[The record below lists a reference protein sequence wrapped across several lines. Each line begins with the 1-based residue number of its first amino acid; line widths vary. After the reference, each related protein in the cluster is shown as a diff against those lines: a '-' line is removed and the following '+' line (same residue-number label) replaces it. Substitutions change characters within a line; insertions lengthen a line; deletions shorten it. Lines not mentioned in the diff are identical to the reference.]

1 VTAAEEG
8 KPEALGALQGAS
20 GEWQTAGNEANL
32 VRQRCNMRKPFESN
46 SRRGGEKPRGRR
58 PSCSTWRWHDLVRAH
73 RAVRSGS
80 KGEVGG
86 EALQE
91 DESSREVRTDGHGA
105 ELTRRFHFGGG
116 GAEATERSNRSEQRE
131 RANPYRELSLASC
144 RTPRTWGL
152 CSMMAVKGNRE
163 RRQKGQALRTIQQ
176 WSKVEREAGIQE
188 PATNCRSDGTVW

>member
-20 GEWQTAGNEANL
+20 GEWKTTENEANL

-58 PSCSTWRWHDLVRAH
+58 PSCSTWRWHDLARVH
-73 RAVRSGS
+73 RILGSGS

-105 ELTRRFHFGGG
+105 ELTRRFTSVDAVRKSPRGGI
-116 GAEATERSNRSEQRE
+116 GASNVNEQTVP
-131 RANPYRELSLASC
+131 RAFACVVSDAKDM
-144 RTPRTWGL
+144 G
-152 CSMMAVKGNRE
+152 AVLDDCC
-163 RRQKGQALRTIQQ
+163 RRQ
-176 WSKVEREAGIQE
+176 S
-188 PATNCRSDGTVW
+188 